1 LTTILCCRLEAGFI
15 SDGIVT
21 QIVTQ
26 ISDTNPL
33 IKRSQQGSSRGSL
46 GWWADVDGGLRTVT
60 DLIALLSMLLSPVA
74 RRVSPA
80 PQP

>member
-1 LTTILCCRLEAGFI
+1 VA
-15 SDGIVT
+15 S
-21 QIVTQ
+21 
-26 ISDTNPL
+26 
-33 IKRSQQGSSRGSL
+33 
-46 GWWADVDGGLRTVT
+46 GLRTVT